1 MAYPSLEFF
10 LVIAKYKSLT
20 KASQE
25 LFVTQQNLSS
35 YLKRLE
41 SYYGLELFTR
51 HPKFELTEFG
61 KILYQEALE
70 IQNIYHCQIQ
80 GKARFYRKTLP
91 HFSLFFRRNISRF
104 SPFFG
109 TLRNKKILPR
119 RQDGIDVFT
128 VGRNIPE
135 PIIQQSYRHLVPP

>member
-51 HPKFELTEFG
+51 HPKF
-61 KILYQEALE
+61 
-70 IQNIYHCQIQ
+70 
-80 GKARFYRKTLP
+80 
-91 HFSLFFRRNISRF
+91 
-104 SPFFG
+104 
-109 TLRNKKILPR
+109 
-119 RQDGIDVFT
+119 
-128 VGRNIPE
+128 
-135 PIIQQSYRHLVPP
+135 